1 MEHLF
6 IGHPQLASK
15 AVLDKGF
22 IAFFDRNG
30 KCIGRR
36 DTDYLEPQVVNTV
49 EKAGKRW
56 GPWVQSMY
64 LDLIWKPLVQLGNLN
79 MPEPQ

>member
-6 IGHPQLASK
+6 IGHPQMAAK

-22 IAFFDRNG
+22 IAFFDRSGN
-30 KCIGRR
+30 CIGRR
-36 DTDYLEPQVVNTV
+36 DTDYVDTHLVKTLEN
-49 EKAGKRW
+49 AGKRW

-64 LDLIWKPLVQLGNLN
+64 LELIWKPLVQLGNLDL
-79 MPEPQ
+79 PEPA